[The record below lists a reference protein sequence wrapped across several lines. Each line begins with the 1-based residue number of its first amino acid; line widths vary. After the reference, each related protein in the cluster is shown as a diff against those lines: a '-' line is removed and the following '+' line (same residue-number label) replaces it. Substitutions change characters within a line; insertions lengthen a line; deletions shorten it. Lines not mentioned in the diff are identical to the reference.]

1 MNGKEKETEDP
12 LKKWHRKNL
21 RAILSNV
28 RYRLLFLVGDG
39 VLVVIL
45 FYLLKDALQFTTG
58 SAVDQILVL
67 VTFIFFLFFPLL
79 YGYRSFLQISLETS
93 LNGAISGV
101 RREIERIRKQKKD
114 FRALQTKINNT
125 RINLK
130 EFIDYSEIISPPVY
144 NYELDRLQK
153 RIDIFF
159 NSVSEVLFSK
169 PNVFSRA
176 QKIEQQQ
183 SLDDYESVE
192 HPTEDELEEEIDEME
207 KDITGI
213 IDWFDLYALDEF
225 LQYLGDTL
233 FTHTEAFS
241 PFSYKHAVDLITLSR
256 FFDHW
261 NSVVSSC
268 KNCRR
273 TFEKAKN
280 DVEEYYKLLGERET
294 QHRQRMLRL
303 IDAVAVVIA
312 SVILSTIVSYLIK

>member
-28 RYRLLFLVGDG
+28 RYKLLFLVADG
-39 VLVVIL
+39 VLIAFL
-45 FYLLKDALQFTTG
+45 FYLLSYTSQYTRD
-58 SAVDQILVL
+58 SAFDQIVVF
-67 VTFIFFLFFPLL
+67 VTFVLLFFFPFL
-79 YGYRSFLQISLETS
+79 YGWRGALQISLETS

-114 FRALQTKINNT
+114 SRVLQVKLNNT

-130 EFIDYSEIISPPVY
+130 EFINYSEIISPPVY

-183 SLDDYESVE
+183 SLDYYESVE
-192 HPTEDELEEEIDEME
+192 HPTEEELEEHIEEME
-207 KDITGI
+207 KDMIGI

-225 LQYLGDTL
+225 LQYLGNTL
-233 FTHTEAFS
+233 FAHTEAFS

-312 SVILSTIVSYLIK
+312 SVVLSTIVGYLIK